1 MHPNPHHN
9 YQPPR
14 APSRLTVIL
23 SAVAAV
29 VTVAAL
35 AVAFTLELAK

>member
-23 SAVAAV
+23 SALAAV
-29 VTVAAL
+29 ITVAAFTAAL
-35 AVAFTLELAK
+35 TLELAR